1 MPFDATI
8 NTRTKVRCRWVICNP
23 FFISRSRTIYD
34 DLVPSTKRKFLFD
47 DSVCKRWYTNKQV
60 LLQVHPILAIEQ
72 NQVIPAKMYFDLCG
86 WYFILSG
93 ERWKTSRKISL
104 PKRRSGCVNALYI
117 TMRVISFSKCRFVP
131 RAIKDRPAVENS
143 RRDFTPGWVI
153 MRVRH
158 RRTHLL
164 YPAAN
169 STIVES
175 SRIPRWAT

>member
-1 MPFDATI
+1 MISLLPRNGSFCSMILYANDGIRI
-8 NTRTKVRCRWVICNP
+8 NKFFYKCILFLRTKLGNPCKNVFWFMRVIFHP
-23 FFISRSRTIYD
+23 FRRKVK
-34 DLVPSTKRKFLFD
+34 DLSKD
-47 DSVCKRWYTNKQV
+47 
-60 LLQVHPILAIEQ
+60 LA
-72 NQVIPAKMYFDLCG
+72 
-86 WYFILSG
+86 
-93 ERWKTSRKISL
+93 L

-117 TMRVISFSKCRFVP
+117 TMCVISFSKCRFVP

-175 SRIPRWAT
+175 SRIPRWAA